1 MKFNFYT
8 VVDAVMSLIPAYA
21 DLGRT
26 EVYFITVTLER
37 PMIRHEIDEI
47 FFQTFT
53 YCFFIL
59 LFFFFY
65 NFYSNDRP
73 FVMATCGR
81 STLISIQTN
90 KVRSG
95 VEIIFCILLSLFDMG
110 AEYYCFAS
118 DITCS
123 FPANG
128 KFTDRQKGIYNAV
141 LEASRA
147 VIAHIKPGK

>member
-1 MKFNFYT
+1 
-8 VVDAVMSLIPAYA
+8 MSLIPAYA

-37 PMIRHEIDEI
+37 PMIR
-47 FFQTFT
+47 
-53 YCFFIL
+53 
-59 LFFFFY
+59 
-65 NFYSNDRP
+65 P

-81 STLISIQTN
+81 STLISIQT
-90 KVRSG
+90 KYG
-95 VEIIFCILLSLFDMG
+95 VDIHFCILLSLFDMG

-128 KFTDRQKGIYNAV
+128 KFTNRQKGIYNAV